1 MLSAPRRLLAGS
13 PSALRYAQHSLLAPS
28 FVVGSSKDL
37 EFPSHPFSTSS
48 TSWSSQR
55 TKLSKEKA
63 IERVK
68 KVKRKQS
75 IREERKL
82 LDQAKGAEKHA
93 SNLERSLEL
102 KEKRFTSEVRPS
114 QLYHAVGAN

>member
-37 EFPSHPFSTSS
+37 ELPSHPFSTSS
-48 TSWSSQR
+48 ASWSSQR

-63 IERVK
+63 VERVRK
-68 KVKRKQS
+68 IKRKQS

-82 LDQAKGAEKHA
+82 LYEAKGAERHA
-93 SNLERSLEL
+93 SNLERSMEL
-102 KEKRFTSEVRPS
+102 KEKSMTSEVRLNS
-114 QLYHAVGAN
+114 LQGIDGSN